1 MMSNFLPS
9 NQSYLELL
17 GEQRTAV
24 KREETKASLGPSKA
38 LMETVREM
46 IKIK

>member
-1 MMSNFLPS
+1 MSNFLPS
-9 NQSYLELL
+9 NQSIWNSWENR
-17 GEQRTAV
+17 EQPV

-38 LMETVREM
+38 LMERVGEM